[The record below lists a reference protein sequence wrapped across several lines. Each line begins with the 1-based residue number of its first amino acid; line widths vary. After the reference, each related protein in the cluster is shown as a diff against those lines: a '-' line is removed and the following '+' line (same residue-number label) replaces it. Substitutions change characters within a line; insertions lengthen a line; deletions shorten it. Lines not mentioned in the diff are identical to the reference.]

1 MSRMQAAGRP
11 GSAVQWGA
19 WGGAGMALRV
29 PGFMERMARLGLGV
43 LQPPA
48 GLAALAQVLRGV
60 WRPATGQR
68 AVVVGEKGLRK
79 DFVSA
84 GGQSCILMCRPWAL
98 ALNRGTAQC
107 WRLANAE
114 KLAG

>member
-1 MSRMQAAGRP
+1 MQGAGRP

-48 GLAALAQVLRGV
+48 GLAVLAQVLRGA
-60 WRPATGQR
+60 WRPSATQR
-68 AVVVGEKGLRK
+68 AVVLGEVPTPFSRPL
-79 DFVSA
+79 VVPNLCLCPCSWLSLW
-84 GGQSCILMCRPWAL
+84 SC
-98 ALNRGTAQC
+98 
-107 WRLANAE
+107 
-114 KLAG
+114 